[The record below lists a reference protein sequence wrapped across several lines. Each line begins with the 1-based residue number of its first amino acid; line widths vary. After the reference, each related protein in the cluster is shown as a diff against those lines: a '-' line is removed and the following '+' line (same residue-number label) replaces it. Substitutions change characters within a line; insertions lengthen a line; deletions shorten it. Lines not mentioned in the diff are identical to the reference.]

1 MAEKKKREAVYDPVA
16 QKKWSDKNRAKKN
29 VNTRRSNAKRFIRED
44 ATLEELDELQ
54 ALIEERRETLDMW
67 ICKKPIYCR
76 WAFCFVGQFAGQFGF

>member
-1 MAEKKKREAVYDPVA
+1 MAEKKRESVYDPIA

-54 ALIEERRETLDMW
+54 ALIEERRATLDIW
-67 ICKKPIYCR
+67 IRKKPICNR
-76 WAFCFVGQFAGQFGF
+76 WAFCFVGQFVGQFGF